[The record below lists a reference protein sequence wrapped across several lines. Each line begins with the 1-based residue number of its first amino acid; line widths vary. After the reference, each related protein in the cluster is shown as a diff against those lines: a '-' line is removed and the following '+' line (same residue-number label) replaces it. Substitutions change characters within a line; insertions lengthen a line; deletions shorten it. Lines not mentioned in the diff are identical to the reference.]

1 MLSVKR
7 IKRRFGGDICRDCI
21 NRTYRARLDP
31 EDCVYGYLYTCPSCG
46 EVRNIV
52 VGLTPA
58 GRLKL
63 LFRF

>member
-1 MLSVKR
+1 MLSAKR

-21 NRTYRARLDP
+21 NRTCHVRLDP
-31 EDCVYGYLYTCPSCG
+31 EDCIYGYLYTCPCCG

-52 VGLTPA
+52 ANLTLV